1 MDYSYIAYSQE
12 NKLISGAVGAS
23 TERAAIDYLVKL
35 GYRVLSLKAVRP
47 FAPNWGKFFPSASK
61 IKPDIIILFC
71 REMATL
77 IDSGVSVVTALE
89 LLQGQATNKT
99 MQSVLGNV
107 ISDIRTGQ
115 RLSDAMSKHPAVFS
129 SLFCRSLSVGEQSAE
144 LGIVLNQVADY
155 MEKDLVAKKSMKS
168 ALAYPA
174 LISVVSLVVIG
185 VLVQFVFPTFLGLY
199 SALGADVPL
208 MPRILLAIVAF
219 LKAVMPY
226 VLGVIVVS
234 IIGIMIYIRKPSG
247 RFMWDKLSLK
257 LPLFG
262 HIVLLR
268 ELSSCCRTMSLLFR
282 CGLPLAEI
290 MDVVIDSGG
299 NTVMRKSLADIKKAV
314 FKGEGLSKPMSRNPL
329 FLPMMVEMVKVGEET
344 GELDKTLMTVAR
356 NYDTEADAKTK
367 AFIAVIQPALTLII
381 GGVVFFIV
389 ISMASIM
396 YSIYGQV
403 NV

>member
-23 TERAAIDYLVKL
+23 TERAATDYLVKL
-35 GYRVLSLKAVRP
+35 GYRVLSLKAVKP
-47 FAPNWGKFFPSASK
+47 FAPDWGKFFSTGSK
-61 IKPDIIILFC
+61 IKPDSIILFS

-77 IDSGVSVVTALE
+77 IDSGVSVITALE
-89 LLQGQATNKT
+89 LLQGQSTNKT
-99 MQSVLGNV
+99 MKSALGTV

-115 RLSDAMSKHPAVFS
+115 RLSDAMSKHPAIFS
-129 SLFCRSLSVGEQSAE
+129 PLFCRSLSVGEQSAE
-144 LGIVLNQVADY
+144 LSIVLNQIAEY
-155 MEKDLVAKKSMKS
+155 MEKDLVAKKSVKS

-174 LISVVSLVVIG
+174 LISVVSIVVIG

-199 SALGADVPL
+199 SSLGAEVPL
-208 MPRILLAIVAF
+208 MPRILLGIVNVVKLA
-219 LKAVMPY
+219 LPY
-226 VLGVIVVS
+226 FLGVLVVG
-234 IIGIMIYIRKPSG
+234 IIGVLIYIRRPSG
-247 RFMWDKLSLK
+247 RYIFDKLYLK
-257 LPLFG
+257 LPLLG

-268 ELSSCCRTMSLLFR
+268 ELSSYCRTMSLLFR

-299 NTVMRKSLADIKKAV
+299 NVVMKQSLADIKKAV
-314 FKGEGLSKPMSRNPL
+314 FKGEGLSGPMARNPL

-356 NYDTEADAKTK
+356 NYDTEADAKTR
-367 AFIAVIQPALTLII
+367 AMIGVIQPAMTLII

-389 ISMASIM
+389 VSMFSIM